1 MTATKALVLA
11 AGAFSVDDAGL
22 VVRGRPSFE
31 RWGDALQQ
39 VRRASRGWQFL
50 VGDLIAYGEDAYGE
64 EAAQLIDAA
73 EWDET
78 SVAVYVWLAKRIPR
92 ERRRLALFPRG
103 GIDQH
108 MAVAKLAAADQVSW
122 LERAAAEGWT
132 VTETRR
138 QLKSLTGV
146 GATAPVYKVEV
157 LCQTEAERDTLVVR
171 LTGEGWRCRAK

>member
-1 MTATKALVLA
+1 M
-11 AGAFSVDDAGL
+11 DDAGL
-22 VVRGRPSFE
+22 VVRGRPSFAL
-31 RWGDALQQ
+31 WGDALQQ

-92 ERRRLALFPRG
+92 ERRRMALFPRG

-108 MAVAKLAAADQVSW
+108 MAVAKLAAPDQVSW

-138 QLKSLTGV
+138 QLKALTTG
-146 GATAPVYKVEV
+146 GTPAPVYKIEV
-157 LCQTEAERDTLVVR
+157 VCQTDTARDTLMAR
-171 LTGEGWRCRAK
+171 LTSEGWQCRAK